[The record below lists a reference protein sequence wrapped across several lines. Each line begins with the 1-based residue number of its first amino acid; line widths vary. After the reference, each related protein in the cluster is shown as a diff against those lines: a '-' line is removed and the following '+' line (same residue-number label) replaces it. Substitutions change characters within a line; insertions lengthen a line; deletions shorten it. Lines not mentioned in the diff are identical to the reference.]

1 MLEVDDKSQ
10 KLFTRRALLLGGGKT
25 LLMSSLIAR
34 MYYLQVEM
42 SDHFKVLSDNNR
54 VLTRLIIPPRGH
66 FIDRKGRILATNVN
80 TYQAVVQRHVVDDL
94 GALIAQLTDLLNLTE
109 EELER
114 IKSDTKRIPRF
125 IPLKIKDALS
135 WDEVARL
142 ELRLPNLTG
151 LRIERNKTRHY
162 KFPLSLCH
170 VLGYVSTV
178 SEKDKGSGDEQLL
191 MQPGFRLGK
200 GGLEKQYELDLRG
213 KAGIKQVEIN
223 AARRVVRELDTKT
236 SAPGQDLKL
245 TLDFDLQQRLM
256 ERLKP
261 EVTGAVVIID
271 PRNGDI
277 LALCSEPTYDTNKFT
292 NGITSKD
299 WKGLLTNEHKPL
311 LDRATLGMYAPG
323 STFKMMVGLAALE
336 AGIIST
342 KTRFSCPG
350 YIMLGRRKFRCW
362 KRGGHGSMNISSA
375 IKQSCDVFFYNTA
388 ALIGPDKIADMCH
401 KFGLGVA
408 TGIDMPV
415 ERTGLIPTEKW
426 KYKRYKDNWRKGD
439 SYNTGIGQG
448 YVLTTPLQL
457 AVMTARIA
465 NYGKMVVPRLIRP
478 EREPLVKTMDV
489 NPKNIDIVRQGMIDV
504 VQSGT
509 AARSRINE
517 EGKEMAGK
525 TGTAQ
530 VINYTA
536 EARAKGRHKSSTE
549 WKYRDHALFV
559 GFSPLVDPKFAIAVV
574 IEHGGSGS
582 RAAAPIAKEMMLAAH
597 ELVKDI

>member
-1 MLEVDDKSQ
+1 MFEREDENQ
-10 KLFTRRALLLGGGKT
+10 KLFTRRALLLGGGKA

-34 MYYLQVEM
+34 MHYLQVDM
-42 SDHFKVLSDNNR
+42 AAHYKVLSDSNR

-66 FIDRKGRILATNVN
+66 FLDRKGRILATNVN
-80 TYQAVVQRHVVDDL
+80 TYQAVVQRHVVEDEK
-94 GALIAQLTDLLNLTE
+94 ALIKKLAELLNLTE

-114 IKSDTKRIPRF
+114 IRTDMKKLPRY

-142 ELRLPNLTG
+142 ELRLPNLNG

-162 KFPLSLCH
+162 KYPFALCH

-178 SEKDKGSGDEQLL
+178 SDRDLEKDPLL
-191 MQPGFRLGK
+191 MQPGFRIGK
-200 GGLEKQYELDLRG
+200 GGLEKSYEMELRG
-213 KAGIKQVEIN
+213 KAGIKQVEVN
-223 AARRVVRELDTKT
+223 AARRVVRELDTKA
-236 SAPGQDLKL
+236 SAPGEDLRL

-261 EVTGAVVIID
+261 EITGATVILD

-299 WKGLLTNEHKPL
+299 WKALLQDDHKPL
-311 LDRATLGMYAPG
+311 LDRATLGLYAPG
-323 STFKMMVGLAALE
+323 STFKMMVALAALQSG
-336 AGIIST
+336 AINT

-350 YIMLGRRKFRCW
+350 YIMLGSHKFRCW
-362 KRGGHGSMNISSA
+362 KSGGHGSMDVNSA
-375 IKQSCDVFFYNTA
+375 IKQSCDVFFYNVS
-388 ALIGPDKIADMCH
+388 ALVGPDKIAAMC
-401 KFGLGVA
+401 KNFGLGIE

-415 ERTGLIPTEKW
+415 ERSGLIPTTKW
-426 KYKRYKDNWRKGD
+426 KKKRYRDEWRRGD

-448 YVLTTPLQL
+448 YVLTSPLQL

-465 NYGKMVVPRLIRP
+465 NRGKLVVPRLVRP
-478 EREPLVKTMDV
+478 DPDPEVKLMDV
-489 NPKNIDIVRQGMIDV
+489 DPQHIEVVRQGMIDV
-504 VQSGT
+504 VNAPGGT
-509 AARSRINE
+509 AGRSRIDI
-517 EGKEMAGK
+517 EGQEMAGK

-530 VINYTA
+530 VITYTA
-536 EARAKGRHKSSTE
+536 KARALGRHKSTTE

-559 GFSPLVDPKFAIAVV
+559 GFSPLEDPRFAIAVV
-574 IEHGGSGS
+574 IEHGGGGPA
-582 RAAAPIAKEMMLAAH
+582 RLRQ
-597 ELVKDI
+597 